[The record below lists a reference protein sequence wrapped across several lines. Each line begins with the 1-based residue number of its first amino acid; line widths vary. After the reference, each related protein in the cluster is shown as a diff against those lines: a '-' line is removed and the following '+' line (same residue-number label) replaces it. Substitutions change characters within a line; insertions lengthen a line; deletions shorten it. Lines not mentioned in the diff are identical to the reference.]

1 MPGGEANAIFY
12 LVDRAGLE
20 GATATSGVL
29 ACDVCFQDAEKL
41 ISTAEIGR
49 EAVIHDLQV
58 LTQNGLSPVVSGKG
72 AVVERVV
79 SRLFPQPIN
88 VQLGKPLTSIPPD
101 SAPWG
106 Y

>member
-41 ISTAEIGR
+41 ISTAENAEGFRVPSGVRKSLMQEPAGR
-49 EAVIHDLQV
+49 
-58 LTQNGLSPVVSGKG
+58 
-72 AVVERVV
+72 R
-79 SRLFPQPIN
+79 RLPMGI
-88 VQLGKPLTSIPPD
+88 
-101 SAPWG
+101 
-106 Y
+106 

>member
-58 LTQNGLSPVVSGKG
+58 LTQDGLSPVVSGKG
-72 AVVERVV
+72 AVVERVSAAYFRSPSMCNLG
-79 SRLFPQPIN
+79 SR
-88 VQLGKPLTSIPPD
+88 
-101 SAPWG
+101 
-106 Y
+106 